1 VSLSWRDRYTA
12 VLSPDRVA
20 LVCRRRGWGTQPELH
35 SQAECVASTPQ
46 AAVDALNTLLGAPGV
61 GPGDLTLVVS
71 SHFVR
76 YLLVPWQAQIG
87 QPSELAAFAGVCFDE
102 TFGSDSGG
110 REILVARERA
120 PSARIAAGLD
130 TGFLHALRTAT
141 AGSRL
146 RLVSVQPYLVSL
158 FNSVRPALAK
168 RDFVFLVAE
177 PTRSCLLVATGGC
190 WRSLRNTGAAA
201 TPQELAN
208 LVEREAQL
216 AGLGE
221 SGMPPVFVHAPGQDD
236 LELPSCAGVVPKQV
250 GLRRGAGAAASDPLL
265 AMALTVA

>member
-1 VSLSWRDRYTA
+1 MSLSWRDRYTA
-12 VLSPDRVA
+12 VLSPERVA
-20 LVCRRRGWGTQPELH
+20 LVRRRRGWGTQPELH
-35 SQAECVASTPQ
+35 SQAECASHTPQ
-46 AAVDALNTLLGAPGV
+46 AAVDALNTLLAAPAV
-61 GPGDLTLVVS
+61 TAGDLTLVLS

-87 QPSELAAFAGVCFDE
+87 QPSELATVAGICFDE
-102 TFGSDSGG
+102 TFGNDSGG
-110 REILVARERA
+110 REIVVARESA
-120 PSARIAAGLD
+120 PSGRIAAGLD
-130 TGFLHALRTAT
+130 TSFLHALRTAV
-141 AGSRL
+141 GSSRL

-158 FNSVRPALAK
+158 FNRLRPSLGR

-208 LVEREAQL
+208 LVEREVQL

-221 SGMPPVFVHAPGQDD
+221 QDMPPVFVHAPGQED
-236 LELPSCAGVVPKQV
+236 LQLPSCAGVTPTPV
-250 GLRRGAGAAASDPLL
+250 GVRRGTAAVSDPLL

>member
-12 VLSPDRVA
+12 VLSPERVA
-20 LVCRRRGWGTQPELH
+20 LVRRRRGWGTQPELH
-35 SQAECVASTPQ
+35 SQADCAATTPQ
-46 AAVDALNTLLGAPGV
+46 AAVDALTTLLAAPGV
-61 GPGDLTLVVS
+61 GAGELTLVLS

-76 YLLVPWQAQIG
+76 YLLVPWQPQIG
-87 QPSELAAFAGVCFDE
+87 QPSELAAFAGICFEE
-102 TFGSDSGG
+102 TFGNDSGG
-110 REILVARERA
+110 REIVIGRERS

-130 TGFLHALRTAT
+130 TSFLHALRTAVG
-141 AGSRL
+141 ASRL
-146 RLVSVQPYLVSL
+146 RLVSVQPYLASL
-158 FNSVRPALAK
+158 FNRLRPSLAR

-201 TPQELAN
+201 TPQELAD

-221 SGMPPVFVHAPGQDD
+221 DDMPPVFVHAPGQDD
-236 LELPSCAGVVPKQV
+236 LQLPACAGVVPKPV
-250 GLRRGAGAAASDPLL
+250 GLRRGAAAASSDPLL

>member
-20 LVCRRRGWGTQPELH
+20 LVRRRRGFGHQPEMH
-35 SQAECVASTPQ
+35 SQAECSSNTPQ
-46 AAVDALNTLLGAPGV
+46 AAVDALNTLLAAPAIKG
-61 GPGDLTLVVS
+61 GDLTLVVS

-76 YLLVPWQAQIG
+76 YLLVPHQAQIG
-87 QPSELAAFAGVCFDE
+87 KPSELAAFAGICFDE
-102 TFGSDSGG
+102 TFGNDSGG
-110 REILVARERA
+110 REIVVGRERA

-130 TGFLHALRTAT
+130 TSFLHALRTAV
-141 AGSRL
+141 AASRL
-146 RLVSVQPYLVSL
+146 RLVSVQPYLATL
-158 FNSVRPALAK
+158 FNRLRPSLAR

-221 SGMPPVFVHAPGQDD
+221 SDMPPVFVHAPGQDD
-236 LELPSCAGVVPKQV
+236 LELPSCGGVTPKRV
-250 GLRRGAGAAASDPLL
+250 GFRRGAPAASSDPLL

>member
-20 LVCRRRGWGTQPELH
+20 LVRRRRGWGAQPELH
-35 SQAECVASTPQ
+35 SQAECTSNTPQ
-46 AAVDALNTLLGAPGV
+46 AAVDALTTLLAAPGL
-61 GPGDLTLVVS
+61 GRGDLTVLLS
-71 SHFVR
+71 SQFVR
-76 YLLVPWQAQIG
+76 YLLVPYQAQIG
-87 QPSELAAFAGVCFDE
+87 KPSELAAFAGICFDE
-102 TFGSDSGG
+102 TFGNDSGG
-110 REILVARERA
+110 REILVGRERA

-130 TGFLHALRTAT
+130 TSFLHALRTVVA
-141 AGSRL
+141 ASRL
-146 RLVSVQPYLVSL
+146 RLVSVQPYLATL
-158 FNSVRPALAK
+158 FNRLRSSLGR

-221 SGMPPVFVHAPGQDD
+221 ADMPPVFVHAPGQDD
-236 LELPSCAGVVPKQV
+236 LELPSCAGVVPKRI
-250 GLRRGAGAAASDPLL
+250 GLKRGAPAASSDPLL
-265 AMALTVA
+265 AMAMTVA